1 MNLRDTITAAL
12 RASGLSQRQVALRAK
27 VCPATLCAYLR
38 GRREITTETL
48 GRLLAA
54 LGMDLSLTPREGA
67 D

>member
-1 MNLRDTITAAL
+1 MTLRETIQSAIA
-12 RASGLSQRQVALRAK
+12 ASGTSQRQVALRAN

-54 LGMDLSLTPREGA
+54 LEMDLSLTPREGA